1 MVPPGLLLVY
11 EALSYYLAGYGMVPP
26 GFEPDDDLPEPLEL
40 FQVCLSARERE
51 RERAR
56 ERESERGARECE
68 SARESERRGHKC
80 SSMRTLEVEAHMRTR
95 MKAVEV

>member
-56 ERESERGARECE
+56 E
-68 SARESERRGHKC
+68 
-80 SSMRTLEVEAHMRTR
+80 
-95 MKAVEV
+95 